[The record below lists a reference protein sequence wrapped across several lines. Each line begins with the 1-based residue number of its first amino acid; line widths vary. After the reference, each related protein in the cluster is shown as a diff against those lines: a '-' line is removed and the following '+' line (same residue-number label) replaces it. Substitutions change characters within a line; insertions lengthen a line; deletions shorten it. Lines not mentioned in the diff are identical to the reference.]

1 MKASSHT
8 TVDHPPPQS
17 PRRTSDAEARRR
29 DRKAS
34 GLSIIELLVTMGL
47 IAVMLGIASPG
58 MPRGAFALWDA
69 NQQLLAD
76 LRRTRTDALI
86 KGDHFRLSVTSATQY
101 ACHRMRLVAGV
112 WVADA
117 VAVRS
122 RTLPAGVTFSAGVG
136 ANLEFNTRGL
146 LVTPEAAASL
156 QLFDSHTSAT
166 RQITVWPSGQ
176 VAPL

>member
-1 MKASSHT
+1 MKASSQKA
-8 TVDHPPPQS
+8 VDQPPPQS
-17 PRRTSDAEARRR
+17 PRRSSDAETRRR
-29 DRKAS
+29 HRNVR

-47 IAVMLGIASPG
+47 IAVMLGVASPG

-86 KGDHFRLSVTSATQY
+86 KGDHFRLSVTSATEY
-101 ACHRMRLVAGV
+101 AEHRMRLVGGV

-122 RTLPAGVTFSAGVG
+122 RTLPSGVTFSAGVG
-136 ANLEFNTRGL
+136 TNFEFNTRGL

-156 QLFDSHTSAT
+156 QLLDSHSYAT